1 MTLLAVEN
9 LHIHLKCQDEVV
21 KAVDGVSFQ
30 ISPGET
36 FCLVGESGSGKSVC
50 ALSLLGLLPDQLIAY
65 REGRAHLLCAKN
77 SATEDL
83 LALTP
88 HQLNGIRGK
97 RIAMIFQE
105 PMTSLNPVFTIG
117 DQLIE
122 ALQLADPDLEDA
134 SARKRAIEALESVQI
149 PEPSKRIDHY
159 PHQLSGGQ
167 RQRVMIAMAL
177 ASEPDLLI
185 ADEPTTALD
194 VTVQAGIIQLM
205 QNLQKRTGMSVLF
218 ITHDLALVSQIADQI
233 AVMRAGKIVEQGTC
247 NAVLMCP
254 THEYTRALLHA
265 LPENLPRLSVKEV
278 PDESRIKSDPPLVQ
292 LDKLQVFF
300 PVKKGLFKKTVDY
313 IRAVDDVDLS
323 INKGDIFALVG
334 ESGSGKSTL
343 GRAILR
349 LIEPTGGSIYY
360 QHQALNKLNRREMK
374 PFRQQMQIIF
384 QDPASSLNPRLTVA
398 TALLEPMKV
407 HGIGNSHDTRI
418 DRAKKLLDDVH
429 MSADCLWRYPHEFSG
444 GQRQRI
450 GIARAL
456 AINPK
461 FIVCDEV
468 TSALDV
474 SVQADIL
481 QMLAALREQHE
492 LTLLFISHD
501 ISVVQ
506 YLSNK
511 VAVMQDGNIVE
522 QGSTSEICSHP
533 QSSYTQCLL
542 NAVPRLALG

>member
-167 RQRVMIAMAL
+167 RQRVAIGRAILMR
-177 ASEPDLLI
+177 PQLLL
-185 ADEPTTALD
+185 ADEPTGNLD
-194 VTVQAGIIQLM
+194 SKSGQEVIRLLEELNGEGITL
-205 QNLQKRTGMSVLF
+205 LVV
-218 ITHDLALVSQIADQI
+218 THDEAMGS
-233 AVMRAGKIVEQGTC
+233 RASRRLHMVDGKIARDWE
-247 NAVLMCP
+247 
-254 THEYTRALLHA
+254 
-265 LPENLPRLSVKEV
+265 
-278 PDESRIKSDPPLVQ
+278 
-292 LDKLQVFF
+292 
-300 PVKKGLFKKTVDY
+300 
-313 IRAVDDVDLS
+313 
-323 INKGDIFALVG
+323 
-334 ESGSGKSTL
+334 
-343 GRAILR
+343 
-349 LIEPTGGSIYY
+349 TG
-360 QHQALNKLNRREMK
+360 NR
-374 PFRQQMQIIF
+374 
-384 QDPASSLNPRLTVA
+384 
-398 TALLEPMKV
+398 
-407 HGIGNSHDTRI
+407 
-418 DRAKKLLDDVH
+418 
-429 MSADCLWRYPHEFSG
+429 
-444 GQRQRI
+444 
-450 GIARAL
+450 
-456 AINPK
+456 
-461 FIVCDEV
+461 
-468 TSALDV
+468 
-474 SVQADIL
+474 
-481 QMLAALREQHE
+481 
-492 LTLLFISHD
+492 
-501 ISVVQ
+501 
-506 YLSNK
+506 
-511 VAVMQDGNIVE
+511 
-522 QGSTSEICSHP
+522 
-533 QSSYTQCLL
+533 
-542 NAVPRLALG
+542 